1 MPPLSRAPVLVLL
14 LCAPLWMGC
23 ANAPPQLVVPPSLLA
38 CRAEP
43 PVPPAPDDQVLA
55 RWILD
60 LAEAGED
67 CRARLV
73 AVKEI
78 VTHDPR

>member
-1 MPPLSRAPVLVLL
+1 MPRLPRMPALLPL

-23 ANAPPQLVVPPSLLA
+23 ASAPPPAVVVPPSLLA
-38 CRAEP
+38 CRPEP
-43 PVPPAPDDQVLA
+43 PVPAAPDDQALA

-67 CRARLV
+67 CRSRLS
-73 AVKEI
+73 AVREI
-78 VTHDPR
+78 VAP